1 MTNQEP
7 WTVGKL
13 ISWTQQHFTD
23 KGLDAPRLCAEML
36 LAEAL
41 GCERLGLYTRFG
53 EEPPTAELGQFRD
66 WVRRAA
72 AGEPV
77 AYLVG
82 RREFYSLVFEVTPA
96 VLIPRPET
104 ELLVDQAID
113 FLRSEAGIVGGYTQ
127 KSKFNAEESVVAAPA
142 ETEPAPAAGEPQ
154 QQPQPSQAPP
164 EQWAPRERATV
175 GGRVWDV
182 CTGSGCIAAAI
193 AKNVPD
199 AAVLATDL
207 SPDALAVAQ
216 RNFESLHLGEIVT
229 ARQADLLAIGP
240 AEAGGLFDVI
250 VTNPPYV
257 GTNDELGWGVD
268 REPAMALFAGDDG
281 LDLIRTMVTQAP
293 AHLRPGGLFAMEF
306 GQGQA
311 DDIRDLLLATGQF
324 AEPTVLRDHND
335 IERVITTQKL

>member
-13 ISWTQQHFTD
+13 ISWTQQHFAE

-53 EEPPTAELGQFRD
+53 EEPPAAELGQFRD

-72 AGEPV
+72 TGEPV

-104 ELLVDQAID
+104 ELLVDQAIA
-113 FLRSEAGIVGGYTQ
+113 FLRSEAGTVGGYTQ
-127 KSKFNAEESVVAAPA
+127 KSELAAEAPVASAPPEA
-142 ETEPAPAAGEPQ
+142 EPPAAGEPP
-154 QQPQPSQAPP
+154 QQPHPPQAPP
-164 EQWAPRERATV
+164 AQWAPRERAAV

-182 CTGSGCIAAAI
+182 CTGSGCVAAAI

-199 AAVLATDL
+199 ATVLATDL
-207 SPDALAVAQ
+207 SPGAISIAQ
-216 RNFESLHLGEIVT
+216 RNFESLHLGQTVT
-229 ARQADLLAIGP
+229 AREADLLAIDP
-240 AEAGGLFDVI
+240 ADAGGAFDVI
-250 VTNPPYV
+250 VSNPPYV

-268 REPAMALFAGDDG
+268 REPAIALFAGDDG

-311 DDIRDLLLATGQF
+311 DDIRDLLLATRQF
-324 AEPTVLRDHND
+324 AEPTILRDHND
-335 IERVITTQKL
+335 IERVITSQKL

>member
-13 ISWTQQHFTD
+13 LSWTQEHFTS

-53 EEPPTAELGQFRD
+53 EEPEAAALGQFRE
-66 WVRRAA
+66 WVRQAA

-82 RREFYSLVFEVTPA
+82 RREFYSLVFEVSPA

-113 FLRSEAGIVGGYTQ
+113 FLRSEAGTVGGYTQ
-127 KSKFNAEESVVAAPA
+127 KSDFDALEPA
-142 ETEPAPAAGEPQ
+142 LEPAPQPESPEAG
-154 QQPQPSQAPP
+154 APAP
-164 EQWAPRERATV
+164 GDAPWTPRERAAV

-199 AAVLATDL
+199 ATVLATDL
-207 SPDALAVAQ
+207 SAEALEVAQ
-216 RNFESLHLGEIVT
+216 RNFDALDLGETVS
-229 ARQADLLAIGP
+229 AREANLLDLSPDA
-240 AEAGGLFDVI
+240 AGGLFDVI
-250 VTNPPYV
+250 VSNPPYV
-257 GTNDELGWGVD
+257 GAGDDLGWGVD

-281 LDLIRTMVTQAP
+281 LDLIRTMVAQAP
-293 AHLRPGGLFAMEF
+293 QHLRPGGLFAMEF
-306 GQGQA
+306 GLGQA

-324 AEPTVLRDHND
+324 AEPIFLRDHND
-335 IERVITTQKL
+335 IERIVTTQKL